1 LPDLDPTP
9 LDPVIEAE
17 ELRERGLRLCLR
29 AQSVVLEIG
38 FGRAEAP
45 IEMARAAPDRVFL
58 GVEVSRKRVHRAGRR
73 VARAGIQNLRLIH
86 ATAEY
91 LLERVLPDR
100 CVSECWIN
108 FPDPWPKKR
117 HHKRRLIRPDVVRQ
131 LARVLEPGAL
141 LHVSTDH
148 REYAEWIAEVME
160 TVPGFVSL
168 HAGRWASV
176 RPARPETGYEADFL
190 AEGRTIA
197 YFDYRRK
204 ETVPCRSK
212 PAEVGR

>member
-1 LPDLDPTP
+1 LSDLDPTP

-17 ELRERGLRLCLR
+17 ELRKRGLRPCLR
-29 AQSVVLEIG
+29 VQSVVLEIG
-38 FGRAEAP
+38 FGRAEVP
-45 IEMARAAPDRVFL
+45 IEMARAAPDCVFL

-91 LLERVLPDR
+91 VLERVLPDR

-131 LARVLEPGAL
+131 LARVLERGAL

-148 REYAEWIAEVME
+148 RDYAEWIAEVME
-160 TVPGFVSL
+160 TAPNFVSL

-176 RPARPETGYEADFL
+176 RPARPETAYEADFL

-204 ETVPCRSK
+204 ETVPC